1 MELHIYVKVI
11 HHIYTMFTVYNPLP
25 SYNKLGGCIGDIYG
39 RSPKYATNRGK
50 SESRKYW
57 KILLGTKK
65 LTYLSKMFI
74 SELNFIID
82 KIIFLVSVFDGTVRG

>member
-1 MELHIYVKVI
+1 
-11 HHIYTMFTVYNPLP
+11 MFTVYNPLP
-25 SYNKLGGCIGDIYG
+25 SYNKLGGCIGETYG
-39 RSPKYATNRGK
+39 RSPKYATNRGI
-50 SESRKYW
+50 SRKYW

-82 KIIFLVSVFDGTVRG
+82 KIMFLVSVFDGTVRG